1 MATRMESITVTKLK
15 NDVDN
20 IISASLGEERKDDE
34 TIEINDRYKKSI
46 GNVFTH
52 KRCQLIL
59 HTVSAIYILHEYSKV
74 FMFFICF

>member
-34 TIEINDRYKKSI
+34 TIEINDRYKKASEMS
-46 GNVFTH
+46 
-52 KRCQLIL
+52 L
-59 HTVSAIYILHEYSKV
+59 HTKDVS
-74 FMFFICF
+74 